1 MAEPLRLVRPD
12 LDDAPLPGMIGSS
25 PGMRDVYRLVRRVA
39 PLDDPV
45 AIVGETGTG
54 KELVAQ
60 ALHALSP
67 RRGRPLVALNA
78 VAVPESVFES
88 ELFGHERGAF
98 SDAKREKA
106 GLVEIAHRGTL
117 YLDELGALSEACQ
130 AKLLRVI
137 EEGMARRVGGVTL
150 RPAAPRWVVSCQ
162 ARDPMSRIGRG
173 IREDLW
179 QRVSG
184 AIITLPP
191 LRQRA
196 GDIPLL
202 VAHFLTLRG
211 YPADWFEGA
220 GVEFFGAA
228 PWRGNVRELKQ
239 VVGRLVLSHDGKRVS
254 ADAVRRELEGETRSG
269 RAIPIAEPP
278 TPAVDALVAIC
289 EANGWQTPRI
299 AAALG
304 VGRTTLFKRLKA
316 WGVSLRSLREFTI
329 VHRSSL
335 NSRELR

>member
-1 MAEPLRLVRPD
+1 VTLSYVRYQDLVT
-12 LDDAPLPGMIGSS
+12 DAPLTGMVGTH
-25 PGMRDVYRLVRRVA
+25 PLMREVYRLVRQAA
-39 PLDDPV
+39 PSDVPV
-45 AIVGETGTG
+45 AVVGETGSG
-54 KELVAQ
+54 KELVAR
-60 ALHALSP
+60 ALHELSP
-67 RRGRPLVALNA
+67 RRDRPFVAINTAALPDA
-78 VAVPESVFES
+78 LFES

-106 GLVEIAHRGTL
+106 GLVEIADHSTL
-117 YLDELGALSEACQ
+117 YLDELGALSDTCQ

-137 EEGMARRVGGVTL
+137 EEGMVRRVGGVTL

-211 YPADWFEGA
+211 YPADWFEDG
-220 GVEFFGAA
+220 GVELLAAA
-228 PWRGNVRELKQ
+228 PWRGNVRELRQ
-239 VVGRLVLSHDGKRVS
+239 VVSRLVLEHAGDRVS
-254 ADAVRRELEGETRSG
+254 AGAVRRELEEATRSG
-269 RAIPIAEPP
+269 RVIPRVEPP
-278 TPAVDALVAIC
+278 APSVEELLAIC
-289 EANGWQTPRI
+289 EAHGWHAPRI

-316 WGVSLRSLREFTI
+316 WGVSLRTLREFTI
-329 VHRSSL
+329 VQRSSL

>member
-1 MAEPLRLVRPD
+1 VAESLRLVRPVF
-12 LDDAPLPGMIGSS
+12 DDAPLPGMIGSS
-25 PGMRDVYRLVRRVA
+25 PAMREVYCLVRRVA

-45 AIVGETGTG
+45 TIVGETGTG
-54 KELVAQ
+54 KELVAR

-67 RRGRPLVALNA
+67 RRGRPLIALNA
-78 VAVPESVFES
+78 AAVPESVFES

-106 GLVEIAHRGTL
+106 GLLEVADRSTF
-117 YLDELGALSEACQ
+117 YMDELGALSQVCQ

-137 EEGMARRVGGVTL
+137 EEGAARRVGGLIL
-150 RPAAPRWVVSCQ
+150 RSAAPRWVVSCQ
-162 ARDPMSRIGRG
+162 GRDPQSRIGCG
-173 IREDLW
+173 VREDLW

-191 LRQRA
+191 LRERA

-202 VAHFLTLRG
+202 VAHFLNLRG
-211 YPADWFEGA
+211 YPTDWFEESA
-220 GVEFFGAA
+220 LAVLATA

-239 VVGRLVLSHDGKRVS
+239 LVSRVVVGHGDERVS
-254 ADAVRRELEGETRSG
+254 AVAVRREVEAIAGKTRV
-269 RAIPIAEPP
+269 PVLDPP
-278 TPAVDALVAIC
+278 APSVDELLAVC
-289 EANGWQTPRI
+289 EAHGWQASRI

-304 VGRTTLFKRLKA
+304 LGRTAFFKRLKA
-316 WGVSLRSLREFTI
+316 WGVSLRTLHEFTI
-329 VHRSSL
+329 VHRSSR